1 MLVTDNPDLTRR
13 RGRWLTN
20 KIMEIYVQ
28 EASAIQF
35 IPHLPK
41 DAKKQ
46 ISDGAA
52 IFPWMLAHVQSL
64 DRMQMPPTVWPIL
77 VQEEATKFETNG

>member
-1 MLVTDNPDLTRR
+1 MLVSENPDLTRR

-28 EASAIQF
+28 EVSAIQF

-46 ISDGAA
+46 ISDGAEF
-52 IFPWMLAHVQSL
+52 FPWMLEHVE
-64 DRMQMPPTVWPIL
+64 PTVWPIFF
-77 VQEEATKFETNG
+77 QEEATKFETNG